1 MNVYFSST
9 LKLSKTL
16 LIMSCLENMEMREQN
31 EDTEI
36 TSSVYIYIVM
46 R

>member
-9 LKLSKTL
+9 LKWPKTL
-16 LIMSCLENMEMREQN
+16 LIMSCLESMETRKQN

-36 TSSVYIYIVM
+36 TNSVYKYIVM